1 MKKAILISV
10 LALGTSLAFGEE
22 PLHQIMP
29 RAEHIELITPKEYK
43 PIKNLYFEV
52 KEKVYNP
59 AKGENTPWA
68 HVATKTISYPL
79 IKVQYETVQY
89 FTSIVTETVRRS
101 PWDNALGTVDEAK
114 QTLKLIKNGIFDVF
128 RGLFNPKNGAVIDG
142 FLGIGSGVL
151 NSLDV
156 ASGAVKTVGSVVAY
170 PTYRVLGGNKSQ
182 RASLKGKRA
191 AIVFVDT
198 GMYPINY
205 FLDPYGDQIVRHH
218 LNGVVDYYCVV
229 SDLEGSSR
237 NCLDHIPY
245 NTEFVDMV
253 TLTHSGGTSIMDS
266 RVDQIVA
273 MGFKPGLMLSI
284 GCNDND
290 STSTVAANAMG
301 QDGYSWA
308 VHFYL
313 SSAIAKRIRGIPMDQ
328 AAKEA
333 FYENLPVNFVNP
345 VSIAGQAVVG
355 LGLGDSIYGSYPDVR
370 GEDTQKTIDEISK
383 RNNVAKTI
391 RVLKYAK
398 LFNEG
403 SISVNEFGKLMSAY
417 EVDKMILLAEA
428 KHLQD
433 TKKILANSWYGNPY
447 EKIDLD
453 GLVHNFERT
462 TMPKKVT
469 YYVKFAGGK
478 GKARRTKYIL

>member
-1 MKKAILISV
+1 
-10 LALGTSLAFGEE
+10 
-22 PLHQIMP
+22 
-29 RAEHIELITPKEYK
+29 
-43 PIKNLYFEV
+43 
-52 KEKVYNP
+52 
-59 AKGENTPWA
+59 
-68 HVATKTISYPL
+68 
-79 IKVQYETVQY
+79 
-89 FTSIVTETVRRS
+89 
-101 PWDNALGTVDEAK
+101 
-114 QTLKLIKNGIFDVF
+114 
-128 RGLFNPKNGAVIDG
+128 
-142 FLGIGSGVL
+142 
-151 NSLDV
+151 
-156 ASGAVKTVGSVVAY
+156 
-170 PTYRVLGGNKSQ
+170 
-182 RASLKGKRA
+182 
-191 AIVFVDT
+191 
-198 GMYPINY
+198 
-205 FLDPYGDQIVRHH
+205 
-218 LNGVVDYYCVV
+218 
-229 SDLEGSSR
+229 
-237 NCLDHIPY
+237 
-245 NTEFVDMV
+245 
-253 TLTHSGGTSIMDS
+253 
-266 RVDQIVA
+266 
-273 MGFKPGLMLSI
+273 
-284 GCNDND
+284 
-290 STSTVAANAMG
+290 
-301 QDGYSWA
+301 
-308 VHFYL
+308 
-313 SSAIAKRIRGIPMDQ
+313 MDQ

-370 GEDTQKTIDEISK
+370 GKDTQKTIDEISK